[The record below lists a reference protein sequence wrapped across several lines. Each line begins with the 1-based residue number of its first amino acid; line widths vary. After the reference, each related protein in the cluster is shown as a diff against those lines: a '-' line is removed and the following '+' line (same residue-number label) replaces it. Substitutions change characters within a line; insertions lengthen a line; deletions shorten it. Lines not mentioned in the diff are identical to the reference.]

1 MIRIVDHATHH
12 PHAAMALFNEGK
24 GKPGQAKARMTAC
37 LPTRTRR
44 ALALALQRREALL
57 KNDRTAHVSQSPLVP
72 CSPPG
77 CAHLIKM
84 QTKYLRRRP
93 RERGQVSSI
102 LHGVGG
108 AWTSRRQPSLGAA
121 ILNGPACQAMSCR
134 PGAGVRRALYMP
146 CTPSFPYRPGS
157 LSHLGVSLVLG
168 KRDAPVFGSTVGAH
182 TGLRH
187 CNVLVMKARARIPE
201 NHELARW
208 KWFQCC
214 CHRRPS
220 PRFHSRKTQISPF
233 PNTRKPQTSK
243 VKITPSRLNRECDS
257 QTSSHGNGKNVTQGD
272 FLF

>member
-1 MIRIVDHATHH
+1 
-12 PHAAMALFNEGK
+12 MAIFNEGK

-57 KNDRTAHVSQSPLVP
+57 KNDRTAHASQSPLVP
-72 CSPPG
+72 FSPPG

-102 LHGVGG
+102 LHGGGG

-157 LSHLGVSLVLG
+157 LSL
-168 KRDAPVFGSTVGAH
+168 
-182 TGLRH
+182 
-187 CNVLVMKARARIPE
+187 
-201 NHELARW
+201 
-208 KWFQCC
+208 
-214 CHRRPS
+214 S
-220 PRFHSRKTQISPF
+220 PRCLSRSRKTRHARFWI
-233 PNTRKPQTSK
+233 
-243 VKITPSRLNRECDS
+243 NRRCAYRSATLQRSCHES
-257 QTSSHGNGKNVTQGD
+257 ESSYPRES
-272 FLF
+272 